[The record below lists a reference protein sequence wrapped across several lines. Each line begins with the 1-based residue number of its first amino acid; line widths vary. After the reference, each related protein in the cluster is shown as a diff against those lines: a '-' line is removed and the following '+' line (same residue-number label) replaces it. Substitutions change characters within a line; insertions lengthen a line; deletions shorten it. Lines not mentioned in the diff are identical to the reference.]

1 MFKVIIK
8 HSSKLLFYIMR
19 FHVTIK
25 NNKRTH
31 MKKILGILTII
42 FFLQSCYYDKEE
54 ILYPTT
60 ESDCNSTNSDFASV
74 KLIVQEN
81 CLSCHSNSS
90 ANTLGGSVKLEDF
103 NDIKNYADNGKLLG
117 SIKHKSSY
125 SAMPK
130 NGAKLSDCKISQI
143 ENWINSGTPN
153 N

>member
-1 MFKVIIK
+1 M
-8 HSSKLLFYIMR
+8 
-19 FHVTIK
+19 K
-25 NNKRTH
+25 N
-31 MKKILGILTII
+31 ILGILIII

-60 ESDCNSTNSDFASV
+60 QDDCKSENSDFATV
-74 KLIVQEN
+74 KITIQEN

-90 ANTLGGSVKLEDF
+90 ANTLGGSVKLEDYA
-103 NDIKNYADNGKLLG
+103 DVKNVADNGKLLG
-117 SIKHKSSY
+117 SIKHESSY

-130 NGAKLSDCKISQI
+130 NGAKLNDCKISQI

>member
-1 MFKVIIK
+1 
-8 HSSKLLFYIMR
+8 
-19 FHVTIK
+19 
-25 NNKRTH
+25 
-31 MKKILGILTII
+31 MKKILGLLLVV

-60 ESDCNSTNSDFASV
+60 ENDCNAENSDFASV
-74 KLIVQEN
+74 KNTIFEN

-90 ANTLGGSVKLEDF
+90 ANTLGGSVKLEDYA
-103 NDIKNYADNGKLLG
+103 DIKNYADNGKLLG
-117 SIKHKSSY
+117 SIKHESSY
-125 SAMPK
+125 SPMPK